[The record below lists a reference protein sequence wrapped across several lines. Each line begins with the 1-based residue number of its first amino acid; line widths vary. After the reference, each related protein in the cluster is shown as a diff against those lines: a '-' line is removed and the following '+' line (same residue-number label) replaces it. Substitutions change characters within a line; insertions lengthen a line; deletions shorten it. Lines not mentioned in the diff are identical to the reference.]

1 VELFGIELDLI
12 CLGKAMAGGVPMGAI
27 RIGPPVA
34 DLPAGVH
41 SSTFDGNPLAC
52 AAATAVPDIFEQE
65 RPALKL

>member
-1 VELFGIELDLI
+1 
-12 CLGKAMAGGVPMGAI
+12 MGAI
-27 RIGPPVA
+27 GIGPPVA